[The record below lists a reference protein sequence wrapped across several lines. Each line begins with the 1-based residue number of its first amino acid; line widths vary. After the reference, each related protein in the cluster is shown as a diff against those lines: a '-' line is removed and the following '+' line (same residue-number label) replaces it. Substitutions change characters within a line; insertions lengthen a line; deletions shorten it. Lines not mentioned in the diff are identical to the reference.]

1 MGYGPTKTDRPKHPL
16 LVHAIA
22 TLCKPNQD
30 PAQLRLSL
38 IAIAQVLI
46 TCAGC
51 ARSHSWTLLS
61 WDTHSLPI
69 GASLVGAC

>member
-46 TCAGC
+46 TCAQ
-51 ARSHSWTLLS
+51 SHSWTLALMGYS
-61 WDTHSLPI
+61 QLAYRRLPC
-69 GASLVGAC
+69 GSMLQ

>member
-1 MGYGPTKTDRPKHPL
+1 MGYNPTKTDRPKHPL
-16 LVHAIA
+16 LVHTIA

-38 IAIAQVLI
+38 IALLKFSSPVLSPI
-46 TCAGC
+46 LGP
-51 ARSHSWTLLS
+51 LLS